1 MPFYCLQALKNNR
14 IFNVTI
20 WAEEQIGIGEN
31 MEGENQNANNTNID
45 VNGANNATDNNQNNQ
60 TQTFDDVLSNKE
72 YQAEFDR
79 RVQKA
84 IQTHETKLKE
94 QWKLEQDTQK
104 SEAEKLA
111 QMNETQKLQYQLK
124 KQEEANQEIQRK
136 LNARDLKDEAL
147 KIATTQDTAFD
158 PEFLNLFDYENMT
171 AEQLQDKTK
180 LIKAIQDRIVEKAVN
195 EWSKEKPPYN
205 PDPSGNKSSADE
217 AIRKA
222 MGLK

>member
-1 MPFYCLQALKNNR
+1 M
-14 IFNVTI
+14 
-20 WAEEQIGIGEN
+20 EQE
-31 MEGENQNANNTNID
+31 
-45 VNGANNATDNNQNNQ
+45 NNQNVNSEAENSKGTETSKSERTNYEELIKTDKELQ
-60 TQTFDDVLSNKE
+60 SFLDSRVSSSNKT
-72 YQAEFDR
+72 
-79 RVQKA
+79 A
-84 IQTHETKLKE
+84 IENARK
-94 QWKLEQDTQK
+94 QWELERDTQK

-171 AEQLQDKTK
+171 AEQLQEKTK
-180 LIKAIQDRIVEKAVN
+180 LIKTIQDRITEKAVN

-222 MGLK
+222 MGLIK

>member
-1 MPFYCLQALKNNR
+1 M
-14 IFNVTI
+14 
-20 WAEEQIGIGEN
+20 EQE
-31 MEGENQNANNTNID
+31 
-45 VNGANNATDNNQNNQ
+45 NNQNVNFEAENSKGTETSKSERTNYEELIKTDKELQ
-60 TQTFDDVLSNKE
+60 SFLDSRVSSSNKT
-72 YQAEFDR
+72 
-79 RVQKA
+79 A
-84 IQTHETKLKE
+84 IENARK
-94 QWKLEQDTQK
+94 QWELERDTQK

-222 MGLK
+222 MGLIK

>member
-1 MPFYCLQALKNNR
+1 
-14 IFNVTI
+14 
-20 WAEEQIGIGEN
+20 
-31 MEGENQNANNTNID
+31 MEGQDNNPNNANT
-45 VNGANNATDNNQNNQ
+45 GANNKPAGTNNQNN
-60 TQTFDDVLSNKE
+60 TETNNNPVTFDDFLKDRKN
-72 YQAEFDR
+72 QAEFDR
-79 RVQKA
+79 RVQQA
-84 IQTHETKLKE
+84 IQTA
-94 QWKLEQDTQK
+94 QDNWKTINDAEK
-104 SEAEKLA
+104 SEAERLA
-111 QMNETQKLQYQLK
+111 KMNETQKLQYQLQ
-124 KQEEANQEIQRK
+124 KQQKDYEAMQRK

-171 AEQLQDKTK
+171 AEQLQEKTK
-180 LIKAIQDRIVEKAVN
+180 LIKSIQDRIVEKAVN

>member
-1 MPFYCLQALKNNR
+1 M
-14 IFNVTI
+14 
-20 WAEEQIGIGEN
+20 EQE
-31 MEGENQNANNTNID
+31 
-45 VNGANNATDNNQNNQ
+45 NNQPVN
-60 TQTFDDVLSNKE
+60 SE
-72 YQAEFDR
+72 AENSKGTE
-79 RVQKA
+79 VIQNQKA
-84 IQTHETKLKE
+84 NYEELIKTDKELQSFLDSRVSSSTKTAIENAKK
-94 QWKLEQDTQK
+94 QWELERDTQK

-180 LIKAIQDRIVEKAVN
+180 LIKTIQDRIVEKAVN

-205 PDPSGNKSSADE
+205 PNPSSNKPSADE
-217 AIRKA
+217 AIRRA

>member
-1 MPFYCLQALKNNR
+1 
-14 IFNVTI
+14 
-20 WAEEQIGIGEN
+20 
-31 MEGENQNANNTNID
+31 MEGENQNANNANID

-195 EWSKEKPPYN
+195 EWSKEKSPHN

-222 MGLK
+222 MGLIK

>member
-1 MPFYCLQALKNNR
+1 MEDQDNNP
-14 IFNVTI
+14 N
-20 WAEEQIGIGEN
+20 
-31 MEGENQNANNTNID
+31 NANT
-45 VNGANNATDNNQNNQ
+45 GANNEPAGANNQDTGTNNNPV
-60 TQTFDDVLSNKE
+60 TFDDFLKDRKN
-72 YQAEFDR
+72 QAEFDR
-79 RVQKA
+79 RVQQA
-84 IQTHETKLKE
+84 IQTA
-94 QWKLEQDTQK
+94 QDNWKTINDAEK
-104 SEAEKLA
+104 SEAERLA
-111 QMNETQKLQYQLK
+111 KMNETQKLQYQLQ
-124 KQEEANQEIQRK
+124 KQQKDYEAMQRK

-171 AEQLQDKTK
+171 AEQLQEKTK
-180 LIKAIQDRIVEKAVN
+180 LIKSIQDRIVEKAVN

>member
-1 MPFYCLQALKNNR
+1 
-14 IFNVTI
+14 
-20 WAEEQIGIGEN
+20 
-31 MEGENQNANNTNID
+31 MEGENQNTNID

-94 QWKLEQDTQK
+94 QWQLEQDTQK

-171 AEQLQDKTK
+171 AEQLQEKTK
-180 LIKAIQDRIVEKAVN
+180 LIKAIQDRITEKAVN

-205 PDPSGNKSSADE
+205 PDPSGNKPSADE

-222 MGLK
+222 MGLIK

>member
-1 MPFYCLQALKNNR
+1 M
-14 IFNVTI
+14 
-20 WAEEQIGIGEN
+20 EQE
-31 MEGENQNANNTNID
+31 
-45 VNGANNATDNNQNNQ
+45 NNQNVNSEAENSKGTETSKSERTNYEELIKTDKELQ
-60 TQTFDDVLSNKE
+60 SFLDSRVSSSNKT
-72 YQAEFDR
+72 
-79 RVQKA
+79 A
-84 IQTHETKLKE
+84 IENARK
-94 QWKLEQDTQK
+94 QWELERDTQK

-222 MGLK
+222 MGLIK

>member
-1 MPFYCLQALKNNR
+1 
-14 IFNVTI
+14 
-20 WAEEQIGIGEN
+20 
-31 MEGENQNANNTNID
+31 MEGENQDTNID
-45 VNGANNATDNNQNNQ
+45 NNGANNATDNNQNNQ
-60 TQTFDDVLSNKE
+60 AQTFDDVLANKE

-124 KQEEANQEIQRK
+124 KQEEANQKIQRK
-136 LNARDLKDEAL
+136 LNARDLKDEDL
-147 KIATTQDTAFD
+147 KIAKTQDTAFD

-171 AEQLQDKTK
+171 AEQLQEKTK
-180 LIKAIQDRIVEKAVN
+180 LIKAIQDRITEKAVN

-222 MGLK
+222 MGLI

>member
-1 MPFYCLQALKNNR
+1 
-14 IFNVTI
+14 
-20 WAEEQIGIGEN
+20 
-31 MEGENQNANNTNID
+31 MEGENQNANSTNID
-45 VNGANNATDNNQNNQ
+45 INGANNATDNNQ

-171 AEQLQDKTK
+171 AEQLQEKTK
-180 LIKAIQDRIVEKAVN
+180 LIKAIQDRIVEKAEN

>member
-1 MPFYCLQALKNNR
+1 
-14 IFNVTI
+14 
-20 WAEEQIGIGEN
+20 

-45 VNGANNATDNNQNNQ
+45 VNGVNNATDNNQNNQ

-124 KQEEANQEIQRK
+124 KQEEANKEIQRK

-180 LIKAIQDRIVEKAVN
+180 LIKAIQDRITEKAVN

-222 MGLK
+222 MGLIK

>member
-1 MPFYCLQALKNNR
+1 MD
-14 IFNVTI
+14 
-20 WAEEQIGIGEN
+20 
-31 MEGENQNANNTNID
+31 GENQDTNID

-60 TQTFDDVLSNKE
+60 TQTFDQVLSNKE

-180 LIKAIQDRIVEKAVN
+180 LIKTIQDRIVEKAVN
-195 EWSKEKPPYN
+195 EWSKEKTPYN

-222 MGLK
+222 MGLIK

>member
-1 MPFYCLQALKNNR
+1 M
-14 IFNVTI
+14 
-20 WAEEQIGIGEN
+20 EQE
-31 MEGENQNANNTNID
+31 
-45 VNGANNATDNNQNNQ
+45 NNQNVNSEAENSKGTETSKSERTNYEELIKTDKELQ
-60 TQTFDDVLSNKE
+60 SFLDSRVSSSNKT
-72 YQAEFDR
+72 
-79 RVQKA
+79 A
-84 IQTHETKLKE
+84 IENAKK
-94 QWKLEQDTQK
+94 QWELERDTQK

-124 KQEEANQEIQRK
+124 KQEEANKEIQRK

-222 MGLK
+222 MGLIK

>member
-1 MPFYCLQALKNNR
+1 
-14 IFNVTI
+14 
-20 WAEEQIGIGEN
+20 
-31 MEGENQNANNTNID
+31 MEGENQNTNNTTID
-45 VNGANNATDNNQNNQ
+45 NNGANNATDNNQ

-180 LIKAIQDRIVEKAVN
+180 LIKSIQDRIVEKAVN
-195 EWSKEKPPYN
+195 EWSKEKSPYN
-205 PDPSGNKSSADE
+205 PDPSGNKPSADE

-222 MGLK
+222 MGLIK

>member
-1 MPFYCLQALKNNR
+1 M
-14 IFNVTI
+14 
-20 WAEEQIGIGEN
+20 EQE
-31 MEGENQNANNTNID
+31 
-45 VNGANNATDNNQNNQ
+45 NNQNVNSEAENSKGTETSKSERTNYEELIKTDKELQ
-60 TQTFDDVLSNKE
+60 SFLDSRVSSSNKT
-72 YQAEFDR
+72 
-79 RVQKA
+79 A
-84 IQTHETKLKE
+84 IENARK
-94 QWKLEQDTQK
+94 QWELERDTQK

-171 AEQLQDKTK
+171 AEQLQEKTK
-180 LIKAIQDRIVEKAVN
+180 LIKAIQDRITEKAVN

-222 MGLK
+222 MGLIK

>member
-1 MPFYCLQALKNNR
+1 M
-14 IFNVTI
+14 
-20 WAEEQIGIGEN
+20 EQE
-31 MEGENQNANNTNID
+31 
-45 VNGANNATDNNQNNQ
+45 NNQNVNSEAENSKGTETSKSERTNYEELIKTDKELQ
-60 TQTFDDVLSNKE
+60 SFLDSRVSSSNKT
-72 YQAEFDR
+72 
-79 RVQKA
+79 A
-84 IQTHETKLKE
+84 IENAKK
-94 QWKLEQDTQK
+94 QWELERDTQK

-222 MGLK
+222 MGLIK